1 MTQKQIEELKKLCLS
16 CGDKYVRVDY
26 EFEGIKSMVFLKNPR
41 FFCTFYTNLLAI
53 KSFDSVEISTQ
64 KKTDEGSVRDKLQ
77 WTNQK
82 IVVLDRVIRIYKT
95 PFSAKAVKRIV
106 DNIFNNKLK

>member
-26 EFEGIKSMVFLKNPR
+26 EHRGVTSKIFLRKPHIIEPAY
-41 FFCTFYTNLLAI
+41 CKELAI
-53 KSFDSVEISTQ
+53 ESFDSVEISYLKNKGKDLLRT
-64 KKTDEGSVRDKLQ
+64 LQ
-77 WTNQK
+77 WWNQR
-82 IVVLDRVIRIYKT
+82 VVLLDKRLRIYKT